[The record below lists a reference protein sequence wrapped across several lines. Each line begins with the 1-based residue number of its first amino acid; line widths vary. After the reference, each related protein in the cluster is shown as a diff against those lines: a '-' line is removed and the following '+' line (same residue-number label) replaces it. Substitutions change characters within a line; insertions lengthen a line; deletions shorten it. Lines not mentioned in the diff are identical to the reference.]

1 MTKNVFT
8 LDLGNSNPHVGYF
21 ESSQLVEVMPW
32 NEFRKKW
39 PADKLSSK
47 QLIKS
52 QVGNNPEGLEDYLAF
67 CQVVPKLHTNLF
79 LDMPVCYSETLG
91 LDRLYQAYLAY
102 KKFASTGP
110 VAVIDAGT
118 FITMDLIDTKGFQ
131 GGYIFPGLTPF
142 LSSYRQGSQLPTLKL
157 DHWQTAENLPQ
168 TTEAAILQ
176 ATQFYLQKIVS
187 GFLDQ
192 TSPTKLILTGGAH
205 GLIESALNN
214 KKLLKKFELIS
225 EPHFIHEALFKIF
238 VAKDAS

>member
-1 MTKNVFT
+1 MTKAVFT

-21 ESSQLVEVMPW
+21 ESGKLLEVMTW
-32 NEFRKKW
+32 NEFRRKW
-39 PADKLSSK
+39 PADKLSTQ

-52 QVGNNPEGLEDYLAF
+52 QVGNNPEGLEGYLAF
-67 CQVVPKLHTNLF
+67 CQAVPRLEKMRF
-79 LDMPVCYSETLG
+79 LDMPVFYSETLG

-102 KKFASTGP
+102 KKFSNKGA

-118 FITMDLIDTKGFQ
+118 FITMDLIDSKGFQ

-142 LSSYRQGSQLPTLKL
+142 LSSYRQGSQLPALKL
-157 DHWQTAENLPQ
+157 DHWQTTENLPQ

-192 TSPTKLILTGGAH
+192 TSPAKLILTGGAH
-205 GLIESALNN
+205 GLIETALKNE
-214 KKLLKKFELIS
+214 KLLKKFEVMT
-225 EPHFIHEALFKIF
+225 EPHFIHEALFKILI
-238 VAKDAS
+238 AKDAS

>member
-1 MTKNVFT
+1 MTKTVFT
-8 LDLGNSNPHVGYF
+8 LDLGNSNPHVGHF
-21 ESSQLVEVMPW
+21 ESGRLLEVMTW

-39 PADKLSSK
+39 PANKLSSQ

-52 QVGNNPEGLEDYLAF
+52 QVGNNPEGLEDYLVF
-67 CQVVPKLHTNLF
+67 CQEVPKLEKLRF
-79 LDMPVCYSETLG
+79 LEMPVFYSETLG
-91 LDRLYQAYLAY
+91 FDRLYQAYLAY

-118 FITMDLIDTKGFQ
+118 FITMDLIDSKGFQ

-142 LSSYRQGSQLPTLKL
+142 LSSYRQGSQLPALKL
-157 DHWQTAENLPQ
+157 DHWQSAENLPQ

-192 TSPTKLILTGGAH
+192 TSPAKLILTGGAH
-205 GLIESALNN
+205 GLIESALKNE
-214 KKLLKKFELIS
+214 KLLKKVELVS

-238 VAKDAS
+238 IAKDAR